1 MNQPFSNA
9 QRRFLVLL
17 TLFIIPTSG
26 LSVDIYIP
34 SLPAM
39 TQFFHTDK
47 ALIQLTITLYMF
59 GMGIMQV
66 FAGAIS
72 DSFGRKK
79 PFLLGSFFYV
89 LSNLIIPLIPNIYV
103 LLSLR
108 LLQGIAVGLLVVP
121 LRSIIPDLF
130 SGKEMHKMMSYV
142 VMAWSIGPIVA
153 PLIGGYLQECFGWQ
167 ANFYF
172 LFIYSLIGFLLVLF
186 YMPET
191 SVHRH
196 PFSAKIIF
204 SNAKEIL
211 SDRDYVRGLISNGLL
226 YSVIILFAVVA
237 PFIIQNVLHFSAVQ
251 FGHVA
256 LLIGVAWFF
265 GSLTNR
271 VTIHIPPAQK
281 IKFCLSLMLVVNVI
295 MLLVAIISPLKIY
308 TFMIPICFLTYLGG
322 IVFPNY
328 FSNALAL
335 FPTKTGSANALMGA
349 AVFMIPSI
357 ISAFGTLLKSN
368 TQLPLTMA
376 YLAIVIIC
384 LVLCY
389 VLRGRAG

>member
-1 MNQPFSNA
+1 MNPPFSAA
-9 QRRFLVLL
+9 QRRFLLLL

-79 PFLLGSFFYV
+79 PFLLGSCIYV
-89 LSNLIIPLIPNIYV
+89 LSNLIIPWMPNV
-103 LLSLR
+103 DSLLALR

-130 SGKEMHKMMSYV
+130 SGKELHKMMSYV
-142 VMAWSIGPIVA
+142 VTAWSIGPIIA
-153 PLIGGYLQECFGWQ
+153 PLIGGYLQQIFGWQ

-172 LFIYSLIGFLLVLF
+172 LFGYSLIGFLLVLF
-186 YMPET
+186 FMPET
-191 SVHRH
+191 SQHRH
-196 PFSAKIIF
+196 PFCVKTIF

-211 SDRDYVRGLISNGLL
+211 SNRDYLRGLISNGLL
-226 YSVIILFAVVA
+226 YSIIILFAVVA
-237 PFIIQNVLHFSAVQ
+237 PFLIQNILHFSAVQ
-251 FGHVA
+251 FGHMA

-271 VTIHIPPAQK
+271 FTIHIPLAQK
-281 IKFCLSLMLVVNVI
+281 IKFCLLIMLIVSVV
-295 MLLVAIISPLKIY
+295 MLLVAVILPLSIITL
-308 TFMIPICFLTYLGG
+308 MAPICCLTYLGG
-322 IVFPNY
+322 IVFPTY
-328 FSNALAL
+328 FANSVSL

-349 AVFMIPSI
+349 AAFMIPSI

-368 TQLPLTMA
+368 TQLPLTAA
-376 YLAIVIIC
+376 YLVIVIVC
-384 LVLCY
+384 LVLCFAI
-389 VLRGRAG
+389 RQR